1 MLEKQQRMEKHLDI
15 SNGKKEAIATLSLK
29 AHEKEGQRRRLLN
42 RGVAVDYHSQGQ
54 NAAIQE
60 ETKTQSQPLSFL
72 ALHLLL
78 VLHRG
83 WTRLE
88 TSRWGAWVTPF
99 MLVRPLW
106 HRAGQKM
113 DLGDSK
119 WRAAS
124 TAPR

>member
-1 MLEKQQRMEKHLDI
+1 M
-15 SNGKKEAIATLSLK
+15 ATLSLK

-42 RGVAVDYHSQGQ
+42 RGVALDYHSQGQ
-54 NAAIQE
+54 NAVIQE
-60 ETKTQSQPLSFL
+60 AVTQSQPFSFT

-83 WTRLE
+83 WPRLE
-88 TSRWGAWVTPF
+88 ASRWGAWVTPF
-99 MLVRPLW
+99 MLVRPLC

-119 WRAAS
+119 WRVAS